1 MSECEGCNFW
11 FEDNDRQQPCCGAR
25 GGKYLED
32 IKEPCHLTPDHQR
45 FINAMTRGVWE
56 CETCDAREEGGVYCL
71 VHSINMVHPCFDW
84 QERKEGEDGS

>member
-45 FINAMTRGVWE
+45 FIDAMIRGVFNCDHCKWLG
-56 CETCDAREEGGVYCL
+56 TCDSKPTDPEEFCAA
-71 VHSINMVHPCFDW
+71 W
-84 QERKEGEDGS
+84 QERKEGEDG